1 MTMPDKPLILVAD
14 DEEDIRELVCMN
26 LRRMG
31 YDVAEAADGL
41 QALAQVKRRKPDAM
55 VLDVMMPECDGLSV
69 CRQIRADT
77 ETEDIPIIMLT
88 AKGQTQDRIEGLE
101 RGADDYLTKPF
112 SPKELVL
119 RVQNLL
125 RRSAAPTVV
134 SELKEGPFH
143 FDLSAVKLTIK
154 GEQVE
159 LTLLEFKL
167 FHLLVSRKGEIVD
180 RDDILR
186 EVWGYTEQ
194 VRTRTLDTHMK
205 RLREKLADYSDW
217 IHTSRGFG
225 YGFKAPEVV
234 STMD

>member
-1 MTMPDKPLILVAD
+1 MPDKPHILVVD

-26 LRRMG
+26 LRRAG
-31 YDVAEAADGL
+31 YDITEAVDGL
-41 QALAQVKRRKPDAM
+41 QALAEVKRKKPDAI
-55 VLDVMMPECDGLSV
+55 VLDVMMPGCDGLGV
-69 CRQIRADT
+69 CRQLRGHTDT
-77 ETEDIPIIMLT
+77 ADIPIIMLT

-112 SPKELVL
+112 SPKELIL

-125 RRSAAPTVV
+125 RRASPTVV

-154 GEQVE
+154 GEPVD

-167 FHLLVSRKGEIVD
+167 FHLLVSKKGEVVE
-180 RDDILR
+180 RDVILR

-225 YGFKAPEVV
+225 YGFKAPEVA
-234 STMD
+234 SSMH

>member
-1 MTMPDKPLILVAD
+1 MPDKPLILVAD

-26 LRRMG
+26 LRRAG
-31 YDVAEAADGL
+31 YAIAEAADGL
-41 QALAQVKRRKPDAM
+41 QALAEVKRRKPDAM
-55 VLDVMMPECDGLSV
+55 VLDVMMPECDGLGV
-69 CRQIRADT
+69 CRQLRSNPDT
-77 ETEDIPIIMLT
+77 ADIPIIMLT

-112 SPKELVL
+112 SPKELIL

-125 RRSAAPTVV
+125 RRASPTVV

-154 GEQVE
+154 GVPVD

-167 FHLLVSRKGEIVD
+167 FHLLVSKKGEVVE
-180 RDDILR
+180 RDAILR

-234 STMD
+234 SSMD